1 MTARPSD
8 FKVFDFFSG
17 CGGASCGLHAA
28 GMDVVFALDSD
39 TDAAATYHAN
49 FRTTEVSCGDI
60 RRLPSAYLSALVER
74 MRPSPII
81 FCGCPPCQPFT
92 SQNTSRPNDDV
103 RTTLLLDFGR
113 LVKACRPDIVFV
125 ENVPGL
131 QSSVADR
138 SPLARFLAVL
148 HSAGYHCRHKIVP
161 VMKYG
166 IPQTRR
172 RFLLLASRRGPIDLP
187 PYTNG
192 PGTAAPRYATVRD
205 AIADLPE
212 IAAGEVHPDVPNHR
226 AARLSALNL
235 QRIRSTPE
243 GSGHRAWPNHLRLP
257 CHAKTSGY
265 TDVYGRLAWDR
276 PASGLTTKC
285 ISYSNGRFGHPTQ
298 DRAISI
304 REAACLQ
311 TFPRTFV
318 FRGSMGSIARQIGNA
333 VPVRVARLIG
343 QHVSKHIQQHSTAT
357 DHGHL

>member
-1 MTARPSD
+1 MTAPPLGL
-8 FKVFDFFSG
+8 KVFDFFSG
-17 CGGASCGLHAA
+17 CGGASCGLRAA
-28 GMDVVFALDSD
+28 GMDVVFGLDSD

-49 FRTTEVSCGDI
+49 FPATEFRHEDI
-60 RRLPSAYLSALVER
+60 RRLPTASLSALVKR
-74 MRPSPII
+74 MRPSPVV

-92 SQNTSRPNDDV
+92 SQNTSRRNNDA
-103 RTTLLLDFGR
+103 RTTLLLDFAR
-113 LVKACRPDIVFV
+113 LVRACLPDIVFV

-131 QSSVADR
+131 QSSTAAR
-138 SPLARFLAVL
+138 SPLSRFLAAL
-148 HSAGYHCRHKIVP
+148 RSAGYYFRHKIVP

-192 PGTAAPRYATVRD
+192 PGTVTPQYATVRD

-212 IAAGEVHPDVPNHR
+212 IAAGEEHPDVPNHR

-243 GSGHRAWPNHLRLP
+243 GSGHRAWPNHLKLP
-257 CHAKTSGY
+257 CHARTSGY

-276 PASGLTTKC
+276 PASGLTTRC
-285 ISYSNGRFGHPTQ
+285 ISYSNGRFGHPAQ
-298 DRAISI
+298 DRAISV

-311 TFPRTFV
+311 TFPRDFL
-318 FRGSMGSIARQIGNA
+318 FHGNIGSIARQIGNA
-333 VPVRVARLIG
+333 VPVRVATLIG
-343 QHVSKHIQQHSTAT
+343 EHVLKHIQQHPEAT
-357 DHGHL
+357 DNGHL